1 MSNAGLQFRDTSGE
15 RPVMKNKVRTL
26 SLHVDSRREFQK
38 TKLDSAFMIQVLLA
52 NRFNLEIQQLFKDCL
67 I

>member
-1 MSNAGLQFRDTSGE
+1 
-15 RPVMKNKVRTL
+15 MKNKVRTL